1 MFEIL
6 MECSVN
12 PTEDREYIFCEDML
26 SGGYYIFYKRGGKR
40 KEDALY
46 FGYDYKAAI
55 VAWERFKSGKCD

>member
-26 SGGYYIFYKRGGKR
+26 SGGY
-40 KEDALY
+40 
-46 FGYDYKAAI
+46 
-55 VAWERFKSGKCD
+55 